1 MKKLFLIIFST
12 SLVSCL
18 SLSLTIDEEAAKS
31 IADAINNSN
40 KKELHIMKLNDDDNG
55 MLGENENIMIIRNTD
70 DMEWVGDDGKKMKKV
85 MIRGERFG
93 KGPSASKYMNDI
105 PVVII
110 REIEKAKEKGVDIK
124 IDTIIVKDGER
135 KEIKIEVKAGNN

>member
-1 MKKLFLIIFST
+1 MKKLLLIFFSI

-18 SLSLTIDEEAAKS
+18 SVSLTLDEGAAKS
-31 IADAINNSN
+31 IAEAIKESNN
-40 KKELHIMKLNDDDNG
+40 KVYIMKLSDN
-55 MLGENENIMIIRNTD
+55 EST
-70 DMEWVGDDGKKMKKV
+70 DMEWVDDDGKKIKKV

-105 PVVII
+105 QTVII
-110 REIEKAKEKGVDIK
+110 REIEKAKEEGVDIK
-124 IDTIIVKDGER
+124 IDTIIVKNGDR

>member
-1 MKKLFLIIFST
+1 MKKLLLIFFSI

-18 SLSLTIDEEAAKS
+18 SVSLTLDEGAAKS
-31 IADAINNSN
+31 IAEAIKESNN
-40 KKELHIMKLNDDDNG
+40 KVYIMKLSDN
-55 MLGENENIMIIRNTD
+55 EST
-70 DMEWVGDDGKKMKKV
+70 DMEWVDDDGKKIKKV

-105 PVVII
+105 PTVII
-110 REIEKAKEKGVDIK
+110 REIEKPKEEGVDIK
-124 IDTIIVKDGER
+124 IDTIIVKNGDR

>member
-1 MKKLFLIIFST
+1 MKKLLLIFFSI

-18 SLSLTIDEEAAKS
+18 SVSLTLDEGAAKS
-31 IADAINNSN
+31 IAEAIKESNN
-40 KKELHIMKLNDDDNG
+40 KVYIMKLSDN
-55 MLGENENIMIIRNTD
+55 EST
-70 DMEWVGDDGKKMKKV
+70 DMEWVDDDGKKIKKV

-105 PVVII
+105 PTVII

-124 IDTIIVKDGER
+124 IDTIIVKNGDR

>member
-1 MKKLFLIIFST
+1 MKKLLLIFFSI

-18 SLSLTIDEEAAKS
+18 SVSLTLDEGAAKS
-31 IADAINNSN
+31 IAEAIKESNN
-40 KKELHIMKLNDDDNG
+40 KVYIMKLSDN
-55 MLGENENIMIIRNTD
+55 EST
-70 DMEWVGDDGKKMKKV
+70 DMEWVDDDGKKIKKV

-105 PVVII
+105 PTVII
-110 REIEKAKEKGVDIK
+110 REIEKAKEEGVDIK
-124 IDTIIVKDGER
+124 IDTIIVKNGDR